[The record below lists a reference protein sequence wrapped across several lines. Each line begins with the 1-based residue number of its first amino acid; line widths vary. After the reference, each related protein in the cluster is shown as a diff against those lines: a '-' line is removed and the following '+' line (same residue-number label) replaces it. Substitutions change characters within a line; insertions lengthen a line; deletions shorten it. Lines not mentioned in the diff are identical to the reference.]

1 MDLFKKKNERQLDQK
16 IVLTYFKDKKT
27 NKKQQIIAYCE
38 DNKIKLLDTKQK
50 LKHEINIPKSELVR
64 HGDLAEDLTD
74 KEKELS
80 FQINEGKDKYVFI
93 FDKFDD
99 FNSWLTQLGLIMKTV
114 GTYGYPL
121 RVACLKSAWRYP
133 IPFYRSIQYIRYN
146 GGLETEGIFRVS
158 PNFDEKQFVL
168 KILNSDSNSG
178 EIDFQ
183 NIRIASGCCKDYLSS
198 LDNPIIPYTEYDKFL
213 MCSEEQDQKKRE
225 HDLRKLVEH
234 LPLINQNCLWYL
246 IDLLYLIHL
255 NREKTLMSASNL
267 AVVFTPSCV
276 RNPLAKDPL
285 KSMNDIKVLQV
296 GFETLI
302 SSYPKIFKN
311 IKNDNENI

>member
-1 MDLFKKKNERQLDQK
+1 MCHIQ
-16 IVLTYFKDKKT
+16 
-27 NKKQQIIAYCE
+27 
-38 DNKIKLLDTKQK
+38 
-50 LKHEINIPKSELVR
+50 
-64 HGDLAEDLTD
+64 
-74 KEKELS
+74 KEKDLS

-93 FDKFDD
+93 FDKFED
-99 FNSWLTQLGLIMKTV
+99 FNNWITQLGLMMKTV

-158 PNFDEKQFVL
+158 PNLEEKQFVL

-183 NIRIASGCCKDYLSS
+183 NIRIASGCCKDYLMS
-198 LDNPIIPYTEYDKFL
+198 LDDPIIPCSEYDKFL
-213 MCSEEQDQKKRE
+213 MCSEESDQKKRE
-225 HDLRKLVEH
+225 KNLKKLVEH
-234 LPLINQNCLWYL
+234 LPIINQNCLWYL

-267 AVVFTPSCV
+267 AVVFTPTCV
-276 RNPLAKDPL
+276 RNPLSKDPM
-285 KSMNDIKVLQV
+285 KSMAEVKVLQV

-302 SSYPKIFKN
+302 SSYLKIFKN